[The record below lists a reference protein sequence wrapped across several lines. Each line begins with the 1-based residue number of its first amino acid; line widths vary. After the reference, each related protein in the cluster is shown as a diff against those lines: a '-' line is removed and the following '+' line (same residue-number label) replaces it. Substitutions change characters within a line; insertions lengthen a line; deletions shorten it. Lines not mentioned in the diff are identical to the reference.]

1 MKATYANAPVHI
13 TFGEGALDPAPA
25 QRVTSILVRQR
36 LSAPSVAELTFA
48 EPPDDFVDGLKFGM
62 TIRLATGA
70 DDVLFEG
77 ETTAIE
83 HERDGA
89 EGRIVRVRAYDRLHR
104 LRKKQRARVA
114 ESSSVSKFLS
124 DTVGE
129 IGIDCEAAEAGPVR
143 GLIVQYEQSDLD
155 LVAAL
160 AADAGLFFFLDR
172 GKLRLTSLAGQ
183 GEAIDLKVGR
193 ELSVARATASAEAM
207 RRGTATKAWDV
218 LHTVVVDASVS
229 VARQDAVDMHGL
241 DATSFGDVGKRTLF
255 NRLANDAGE
264 AEALAQADLDRSA
277 ARDVVIDATAMG
289 TPEIRPGRLVNV
301 QGMSQAVDGIYTVTV
316 AEHSITEASGYLT
329 AFSTEPPRIPRAA
342 GVCPAFTFGTVS
354 DVNDPEKLSR
364 VRVKL
369 PLLGDLDSAWMPVVI
384 PGAGLEKGL
393 AVLPEVD
400 DEVLIVFPQGDPA
413 YGIVLGGLYGKRKA
427 PGLVDNGT
435 RPFAF
440 RTGNGQAIT
449 LDAEKGLA
457 RVETSGGDVLELGPG
472 GSKIHAV
479 RDLVIEAP
487 GRKLTIRADAIE
499 FERG

>member
-1 MKATYANAPVHI
+1 MKAAFANAPVHI

-36 LSAPSVAELTFA
+36 LSAPSAAEITFA
-48 EPPDDFVDGLKFGM
+48 EPPDAFVNGLGFG
-62 TIRLATGA
+62 TPVRLATGA

-89 EGRIVRVRAYDRLHR
+89 EGHIVRVRAYDRLHR

-114 ESSSVSKFLS
+114 QSASISQFLS
-124 DTVGE
+124 DTVSE
-129 IGIDCEAAEAGPVR
+129 IGLACDAAESGPVR

-155 LVAAL
+155 LLAAL
-160 AADAGLFFFLDR
+160 AADAGLFFYLDR
-172 GKLRLTSLAGQ
+172 DTLRLTSLAGQ
-183 GEAIDLKVGR
+183 GDALDLKVGH
-193 ELSVARATASAEAM
+193 ELSVARATASADAM
-207 RRGTATKAWDV
+207 RRSTATKAWDV
-218 LHTVVVDASVS
+218 LHTGVVDASAA
-229 VARQDAVDMHGL
+229 VARQDTNDVHGL
-241 DATSFGDVGKRTLF
+241 DTTAFGDVGKRTLF
-255 NRLANDAGE
+255 NRIANDAGE
-264 AEALAQADLDRSA
+264 AQALAQADLDRSA
-277 ARDVVIDATAMG
+277 ARDVIIEATAMG
-289 TPEIRPGRLVNV
+289 RPDIRPGCIVNI
-301 QGMSQAVDGIYTVTV
+301 QGMSDNIDGRYTVTV
-316 AEHSITEASGYLT
+316 AEHTITEASGYLT
-329 AFSTEPPRIPRAA
+329 AFSTEPPRVTRSDRA
-342 GVCPAFTFGTVS
+342 CPAFTFGTVTE
-354 DVNDPEKLSR
+354 VNDPERLSR

-369 PLLGDLDSAWMPVVI
+369 PLLGDLESAWMPVVI

-413 YGIVLGGLYGKRKA
+413 YGIVLGGLYGTRKA
-427 PGLVDNGT
+427 PGLVDSGT

-440 RTGNGQAIT
+440 RTGNGQSIT

-457 RVETSGGDVLELGPG
+457 RIETSGGDVLELGPDG
-472 GSKIHAV
+472 AKIHAT

-487 GRKLTIRADAIE
+487 GRKLTVRANAIE